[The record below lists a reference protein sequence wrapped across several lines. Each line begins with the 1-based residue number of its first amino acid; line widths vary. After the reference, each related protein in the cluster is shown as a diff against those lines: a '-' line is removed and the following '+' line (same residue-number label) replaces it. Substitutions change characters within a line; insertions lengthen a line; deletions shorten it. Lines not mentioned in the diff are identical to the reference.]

1 MTARRLA
8 IGLLALVGLG
18 VSALVLVPGLLSR
31 HQGAPSEIGL
41 SVQTEP
47 LKPES
52 QVQAEAKPAVGIAR
66 LVVPA
71 LSIDAPM
78 VVLGVDSDG
87 VMEAPSGPADVGWY
101 TFSGLPEQ
109 GRNIV
114 VSGHVDYHNYGPAV
128 FWRLR
133 EAKAGEVVQLL
144 LEDQSVV
151 TYKVVSTTDYDARS
165 APVQEI
171 IGSTDAETLTLITC
185 GGSFN
190 TRTREYDK
198 RLVVRAIR
206 S

>member
-1 MTARRLA
+1 MTARSLA
-8 IGLLALVGLG
+8 IGALALVGLG
-18 VSALVLVPGLLSR
+18 VIALVLGPGLLSR
-31 HQGAPSEIGL
+31 HQNGPAEIRL
-41 SVQTEP
+41 SVRTEP
-47 LKPES
+47 LSPEP
-52 QVQAEAKPAVGIAR
+52 QTQAESKPAVGIAR

-101 TFSGLPEQ
+101 NFSGLPEQ

-144 LEDQSVV
+144 LEDQSVA
-151 TYKVVSTTDYDARS
+151 TYRVVSTTDYEAKS

-171 IGSTDAETLTLITC
+171 IGSTDVETLTLITC
-185 GGSFN
+185 GGNFN
-190 TRTREYDK
+190 SRTREYDR
-198 RLVVRAIR
+198 RLVLRAIR
-206 S
+206 A

>member
-8 IGLLALVGLG
+8 IGVLALAGLG
-18 VSALVLVPGLLSR
+18 VIALVLVPGLLSGR
-31 HQGAPSEIGL
+31 QAGPSEIRL
-41 SVQTEP
+41 TVQTEP
-47 LKPES
+47 INPES
-52 QVQAEAKPAVGIAR
+52 QAQAEPKPAVGIAR

-87 VMEAPSGPADVGWY
+87 VMEAPDGPADIGWY
-101 TFSGLPEQ
+101 NFSSLPEQ

-128 FWRLR
+128 FWRLK

-151 TYKVVSTTDYDARS
+151 TYKVVSTIDYDAGS

-171 IGSTDAETLTLITC
+171 IGSTDVETLTLITC

-190 TRTREYDK
+190 SRTREYDK